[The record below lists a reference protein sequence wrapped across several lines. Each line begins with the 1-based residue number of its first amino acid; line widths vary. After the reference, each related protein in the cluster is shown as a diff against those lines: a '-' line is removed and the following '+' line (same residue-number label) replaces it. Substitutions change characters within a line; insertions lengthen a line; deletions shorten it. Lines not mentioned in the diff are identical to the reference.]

1 VIHGMWL
8 RRKGEGGQKN
18 GATTEVPTRVVE
30 IPVAF
35 VPQDLPVI
43 RTGVDSP
50 STVLQ
55 AIDPLSI
62 SRDVECLS
70 EAFVNIS
77 STAVSSPTLSTS
89 TISDLMPSELSEDI
103 EDHSDVTIHHETFY
117 FEDGN
122 IEMLCEHTLFR
133 VHSTT
138 VSFSSPKLRDIL
150 SQSALLRAPTLEGC
164 PRITITNTAQDFA
177 VLLKMI
183 YTPG

>member
-1 VIHGMWL
+1 MWL
-8 RRKGEGGQKN
+8 RRKGEGDQKN
-18 GATTEVPTRVVE
+18 GATTEVPTREVE
-30 IPVAF
+30 TPVAS
-35 VPQDLPVI
+35 VPQDLPATH
-43 RTGVDSP
+43 TGVDAP

-77 STAVSSPTLSTS
+77 PTAVSSPTLSIS
-89 TISDLMPSELSEDI
+89 TVSDLTPSELSEGVG
-103 EDHSDVTIHHETFY
+103 DHSDVTIHHETFY
-117 FEDGN
+117 FENGN
-122 IEMLCEHTLFR
+122 VEILCEHTLFR

-150 SQSALLRAPTLEGC
+150 SQSALLRAPMPEGR
-164 PRITITNTAQDFA
+164 PRITVTDTAQDFA